1 MKVSSDADISLVVLQ
16 GSIFFGGGGHEK
28 EFLLNFLK
36 VTENAFM
43 SMKLLNVF
51 PCLQ

>member
-16 GSIFFGGGGHEK
+16 GSIFFGGGHEK